1 MVSASAQVTLN
12 FLPLGSSQ
20 YKPWGHE
27 VSTGSGSDWVP
38 ICAMVESS
46 RTVTRSLPLSVLTSS
61 PTRQRRL
68 CGLLV
73 IAKQANSLRYMLR
86 LPPMVSAEQTR
97 AQILDGRV
105 MADQIKQEVTAD
117 VARLL
122 TGHRV
127 KPRLAA
133 VLVGD
138 DDASAVYV
146 RNKVR
151 ACAEVGIES
160 AQLALPASTN
170 TTDLLTV
177 VARLNQHEDV
187 DGILVQLPLPKQI
200 DDASILE
207 AVDPAKDVDAFHP
220 TNVGLLAMGRPR
232 FVPCTPAGIIELLD
246 RNRIE
251 IAGTNACVVGRSQI
265 VGRPV
270 ASLLLQR
277 HATVTICHSQT
288 RDLPSVTRQADILVA
303 AIGRPAFIRG
313 EFIKPGATAIDVG
326 VNKITDAAEARALFG
341 AEAGKRIEAITKRGY
356 TLVGDVHP
364 AEADL
369 VAGQRT
375 PVPGGVGL
383 LTVAMLMRN
392 TLQAAKWRRNV

>member
-1 MVSASAQVTLN
+1 MSSSRASASVA
-12 FLPLGSSQ
+12 LPHGRA
-20 YKPWGHE
+20 
-27 VSTGSGSDWVP
+27 SD
-38 ICAMVESS
+38 
-46 RTVTRSLPLSVLTSS
+46 T
-61 PTRQRRL
+61 
-68 CGLLV
+68 
-73 IAKQANSLRYMLR
+73 QANGLRYMLR
-86 LPPMVSAEQTR
+86 LRPMVSAEKTR

-105 MADQIKQEVTAD
+105 TADQIKQEVATE
-117 VARLL
+117 VRRLL
-122 TGHRV
+122 AEHGV

-146 RNKVR
+146 RNKIL

-160 AQLALPASTN
+160 DQRRLPSI
-170 TTDLLTV
+170 TTTAELLTLI
-177 VARLNQHEDV
+177 RELNQSDDV

-200 DDASILE
+200 DEAAIVE
-207 AVDPAKDVDAFHP
+207 AVDPVKDVDGFHP
-220 TNVGLLAMGRPR
+220 ANVGLLAMGRPR

-246 RNRIE
+246 RNQIE
-251 IAGTNACVVGRSQI
+251 IAGANACVVGRSQI

-277 HATVTICHSQT
+277 HATVTICHSRT
-288 RDLPSVTRQADILVA
+288 RDLPAVTRQADILVA
-303 AIGRPAFIRG
+303 AIGRPAFVRG
-313 EFIKPGATAIDVG
+313 NFIKPGAVVIDVG
-326 VNKITDAAEARALFG
+326 VNKITDADEARTLFG
-341 AEAGKRIEAITKRGY
+341 GEAGKRIAAIEKRGY

-369 VAGQRT
+369 VAGRRT